1 MGACFLYGNSGS
13 KRYRVCEVYG
23 GQNPPNTG
31 VKDNDIFLRTNVA
44 IISGEITTN
53 VGGLPTWDSAD
64 GVFLVTLGAG
74 AFDDTRAGMYIVWDT
89 QKFHNVSGF
98 PGNAYIHEN
107 GKWRR
112 CEGYVFHSNK
122 WIQFSSAWDGALFYN
137 GNQYADV
144 TGGWVDGGA
153 IGTGYAKGGTMTLN
167 ANSIQLSIEGYG
179 SRYARTAAK
188 IDLSGFRTLEM
199 DIVLASG
206 DASTAPAQM
215 GVLSGVGIGQW
226 GFSEVAAAKYD
237 IKTSGTY
244 ALDVSALSGAYY
256 IAFASASNVGA
267 PVWQLTRCALKG

>member
-1 MGACFLYGNSGS
+1 MGVCFLYGNSGS
-13 KRYRVCEVYG
+13 RRYRVSEVYG

-53 VGGLPTWDSAD
+53 IGGPPTWDSAD
-64 GVFLVTLGAG
+64 GVFLITLGTR

-122 WIQFSSAWDGALFYN
+122 WIQFSRAWDGTLFYN

-144 TGGWVDGGA
+144 TGGWAGA
-153 IGTGYAKGGTMTLN
+153 DSYSPNLTATLYSGTITV
-167 ANSIQLSIEGYG
+167 S
-179 SRYARTAAK
+179 TASAV
-188 IDLSGFRTLEM
+188 DLSGFSTLKFM
-199 DIVLASG
+199 GSGNGANSGGTYSAKCKIVNE
-206 DASTAPAQM
+206 
-215 GVLSGVGIGQW
+215 SGV
-226 GFSEVAAAKYD
+226 EVASLD
-237 IKTSGTY
+237 FQSSGTY
-244 ALDVSALSGAYY
+244 AVSVAALSGKHYVRF
-256 IAFASASNVGA
+256 IANGSRGNNLNISK
-267 PVWQLTRCALKG
+267 VWLE

>member
-74 AFDDTRAGMYIVWDT
+74 AFDDTKAGMYIVWDT

-107 GKWRR
+107 GKWRN
-112 CEGYVFHSNK
+112 CEGYVFHSNT
-122 WIQFSSAWDGALFYN
+122 WVQFSSLRINLTYF
-137 GNQYADV
+137 ADQCIGV
-144 TGGWVDGGA
+144 TGGWSNIRWFTDSHAAGHVPTVSWNSDGVHIKSDTPPGPGGIVVTKNA
-153 IGTGYAKGGTMTLN
+153 VNLTGWSKIVVNCASVGGTEVYCRVSKNTGDSFMTGQVTYIYLKAGVNTLDITSLN
-167 ANSIQLSIEGYG
+167 
-179 SRYARTAAK
+179 
-188 IDLSGFRTLEM
+188 
-199 DIVLASG
+199 
-206 DASTAPAQM
+206 
-215 GVLSGVGIGQW
+215 GV
-226 GFSEVAAAKYD
+226 
-237 IKTSGTY
+237 
-244 ALDVSALSGAYY
+244 YY
-256 IAFASASNVGA
+256 IGLCTYYNNNMVVSQVY
-267 PVWQLTRCALKG
+267 LE

>member
-1 MGACFLYGNSGS
+1 MGQCFLYGNSGS
-13 KRYRVCEVYG
+13 RRYRVCEVYG

-74 AFDDTRAGMYIVWDT
+74 AFDDTKAGMYIVWDT

-122 WIQFSSAWDGALFYN
+122 WVQFSSAWDGTLFYN

-144 TGGWVDGGA
+144 TGGWTGA
-153 IGTGYAKGGTMTLN
+153 NSYSPNLSATLYGGTITI
-167 ANSIQLSIEGYG
+167 S
-179 SRYARTAAK
+179 TASAV
-188 IDLSGFRTLEM
+188 DLSGFSTLKFM
-199 DIVLASG
+199 GSGNGANSGGTYSAKCKIVNE
-206 DASTAPAQM
+206 
-215 GVLSGVGIGQW
+215 SGV
-226 GFSEVAAAKYD
+226 EVASVD
-237 IKTSGTY
+237 FQSSGTY
-244 ALDVSALSGAYY
+244 AVSVAALSGKHYVRFVAEGSRGNNLD
-256 IAFASASNVGA
+256 ISK
-267 PVWQLTRCALKG
+267 VWLE